1 MYEIIFLILG
11 VLGII
16 SLIVYFIRWKFYSP
30 YLLFRVG
37 GEQMGNPI
45 KVTPV
50 GQVGFAIFTKSTKRT
65 RILGLWIHFHPDEVD
80 LFKTRGV
87 KKEMTIDTQF
97 PMSIAFG
104 EEKEVVKGTLQSN
117 YFNYEAKGNKFTVK
131 FDVLSEI
138 DSTELPFLI
147 EMFSS
152 RKVRSTRIVTFEVDN
167 DVIMDLKTH
176 GLTLLPG
183 ESMQMKGMQSQEGM
197 QAVSDK
203 EGAVIKVMELIE
215 DDG

>member
-1 MYEIIFLILG
+1 
-11 VLGII
+11 
-16 SLIVYFIRWKFYSP
+16 
-30 YLLFRVG
+30 
-37 GEQMGNPI
+37 MGNPI